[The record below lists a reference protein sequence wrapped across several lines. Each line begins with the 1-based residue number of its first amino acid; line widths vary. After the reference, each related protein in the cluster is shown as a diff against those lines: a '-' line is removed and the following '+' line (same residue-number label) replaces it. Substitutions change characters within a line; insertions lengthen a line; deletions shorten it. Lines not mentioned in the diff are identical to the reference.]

1 MELHGQAMLDY
12 LSGDENA
19 HCILRR
25 DDGIAYPPIY
35 ARQFF
40 YPDGLPELDRI
51 AVERCAGRVLDIGAG
66 AGSHSLA
73 IQDRGLDVT
82 SIDISA
88 KAVSVM
94 SQRGCRNVRVGD
106 VFDSYPAPFDTV
118 LVILNI
124 GIVQNLAGL
133 ARFLEQLKTLM
144 TGDGQLITDSI
155 DPRHSED
162 ESYRKYSQNR
172 IAKGCYLG
180 ERTLRFE
187 YKDQTSEWFEWM
199 HIDPETLGQYVDEA
213 GYSMKH
219 LGSDGKRYLVSIA
232 KELYRTDPANE
243 HLDTDISRH

>member
-1 MELHGQAMLDY
+1 MPDMELHGQALLDY
-12 LSGDENA
+12 MNGDNDA
-19 HCILRR
+19 RCILRR

-40 YPDGLPELDRI
+40 YPDGLPELDKT

-73 IQDRGLDVT
+73 IQDRGLEVT

-88 KAVSVM
+88 KAVRVM
-94 SQRGCRNVRVGD
+94 SERGCRDPRVGD
-106 VFDSYPAPFDTV
+106 VFDSYSAPFDTIF
-118 LVILNI
+118 VILNI
-124 GIVQNLAGL
+124 GIVQNLNGL
-133 ARFLEQLKTLM
+133 ARFLKQLRTLM
-144 TGDGQLITDSI
+144 TDDGQLITDSI
-155 DPRHSED
+155 DPRNSED
-162 ESYRKYSQNR
+162 ESYRKYSQDK

-187 YKDQTSEWFEWM
+187 YKDQTSDWFEWV
-199 HIDPETLGQYVDEA
+199 HIDPETLRYYVDDA

-232 KELYRTDPANE
+232 NE
-243 HLDTDISRH
+243 